1 MLKACVTKD
10 DASGCHSS
18 DGVGFCYVLSLSL
31 SPVSPCLGY
40 STQQVATA
48 ASPAHTSQPS
58 AATATAAVIDEA

>member
-1 MLKACVTKD
+1 MMPV
-10 DASGCHSS
+10 DATAATASAS
-18 DGVGFCYVLSLSL
+18 VKFSLSL

-58 AATATAAVIDEA
+58 AATATATAAVIDEA

>member
-1 MLKACVTKD
+1 M
-10 DASGCHSS
+10 DATAATASAS
-18 DGVGFCYVLSLSL
+18 VKFYLSL

-58 AATATAAVIDEA
+58 AATATATAAVIDEA

>member
-1 MLKACVTKD
+1 M
-10 DASGCHSS
+10 DATAATASASVKFS
-18 DGVGFCYVLSLSL
+18 LSLSL

-58 AATATAAVIDEA
+58 AATATATATAAVIDEA